1 MLAWEN
7 SRQSGTLPL
16 VSPPNDVWEKSA
28 EIPYWWLVTIQIW
41 VVPLIGWIKFPT
53 RHDQASSIQVEDVPA
68 ILYQQI
74 NGEMARQAA
83 LRTKGSCGP
92 SGVDANGF
100 KRILACKSFKKSSMN
115 LCDSL
120 ATLARRLCTEFVD
133 PLTIELILVSRLI
146 PLDKG
151 KGDVKPIGV
160 SSMRRVNLNLKEMDF
175 DIERG
180 LLGR

>member
-1 MLAWEN
+1 M
-7 SRQSGTLPL
+7 
-16 VSPPNDVWEKSA
+16 
-28 EIPYWWLVTIQIW
+28 
-41 VVPLIGWIKFPT
+41 
-53 RHDQASSIQVEDVPA
+53 EDVPA

-74 NGEMARQAA
+74 NGEMAREAA

-120 ATLARRLCTEFVD
+120 ATLARRLCTEFDD
-133 PLTIELILVSRLI
+133 PLTIELILASRLI

-151 KGDVKPIGV
+151 KGDVTPIGV